1 MKNNKGFTLIE
12 LIIVMALITVV
23 LAGAF
28 SMLNFGNRVQKMSM
42 EEFEVQ
48 ASTRLTATRIND
60 ITRFASATFTIPKS
74 SFREDNL
81 TDSWNYVG
89 IMDGDVVLYE
99 YKEEGGTW
107 DHHKTIIAE
116 ENEKVDYEIVFK
128 KVEEDYEEKI
138 IGFSIL
144 GFLKDKPIE
153 YDEYG
158 NPIGHIT
165 IISQTESL
173 NSLQVVHKGDGTE
186 PASAIAY
193 RTSQRD
199 EPEIEELKP
208 IAQIALVLDTSG
220 SMDRKLNGDTAYYEN
235 DKKITKLKN
244 SSKTLLDNFDATE
257 YPHYVSLIPF
267 STSANNPDSF
277 LLVEDNISTLKSNIN
292 SLDAVGGTNTGDGLR
307 RGYYQ
312 IINNRSNSD
321 FVDKEVSDYLI
332 ILVDGVS
339 TFGSITGKGPI
350 QFFTQDGNI
359 DERDWWRGNVEGNG
373 SSLDTTYGTPYIE
386 EIGNMITNDGDIN
399 VYVIG
404 FGENNSE
411 FRDNL
416 NHIGQSTGAA
426 ETDEDGNRYYLAG
439 DEDELDIIFGDIQKE
454 ILNELWYIDGPQL

>member
-12 LIIVMALITVV
+12 LIIVIALISVV

-28 SMLNFGNRVQKMSM
+28 SMLNFGTTVQRMSM
-42 EEFEVQ
+42 DEYEVQ
-48 ASTRLTATRIND
+48 TSTRLTAARIND
-60 ITRFASATFTIPKS
+60 ITRYASATFTIPES
-74 SFREDNL
+74 SFTEDNL
-81 TDSWNYVG
+81 TNSWNYVG
-89 IMDGDVVLYE
+89 IMDDEVVLYE

-107 DHHKTIIAE
+107 DHHKTVIAE
-116 ENEKVDYEIVFK
+116 ENDKVDYKIVFK

-138 IGFSIL
+138 LGFSII
-144 GFLKDKPIE
+144 GFIKDKPIE

-165 IISQTESL
+165 IVSQTESL
-173 NSLQVVHKGDGTE
+173 NSLQIVHKGDGTE
-186 PASAIAY
+186 PATAIAY
-193 RTSQRD
+193 RTGQRD

-220 SMDRKLNGDTAYYEN
+220 SMDWTMDGRTTYREQ
-235 DKKITKLKN
+235 DKRITKLKN
-244 SSKTLLDNFDATE
+244 SAKTLLDSFDATE

-267 STSANNPDSF
+267 STSANNPDPF

-292 SLDAVGGTNTGDGLR
+292 NLDAEGGTNTGDGLR

-312 IINNRSNSD
+312 IINNRSNTD

-339 TFGSITGKGPI
+339 TFGSITGKSPLE
-350 QFFTQDGNI
+350 FFTSDGNI
-359 DERDWWRGNVEGNG
+359 DERDWSRGNVEGHG
-373 SSLDTTYGTPYIE
+373 SSLDETYGTPYIE
-386 EIGNMITNDGDIN
+386 EVGDMITNDGNIN

-404 FGENNSE
+404 FGENDSE

-416 NHIGQSTGAA
+416 NHIGQSTGAS
-426 ETDEDGNRYYLAG
+426 ENEEGNYYYLAG
-439 DEDELDIIFGDIQKE
+439 DEDELNIIFGDIQKE